1 MQIKE
6 KEGRKSPRSQPPG
19 GGKREKEEART
30 MKLTTR
36 KTMVGMS
43 FIMPNFVGFFVL
55 ILIPVVFTFWLC
67 FNKWD
72 GFNPMEF
79 IGLDNFK
86 YILGDKVFREAVVK
100 TLIFT
105 VFSVVVTLFLA
116 LALAVLI
123 NQKLKGI
130 GIFRTAIFFP
140 YVASVVAVAAVW
152 QMLFQKDMGLI
163 NEIIKMFGVTDVPGW
178 FASTKWAL
186 PGVIIVN
193 VWKNMGYY
201 MIIYLAALQDVPT
214 SLIEAGMIDGANA
227 WERFWRIKWPLLGNA
242 TFFVV
247 MMLTINSFKSFDLVY
262 VLTEGGP
269 GTATT
274 LLSQYIYNQSFISW
288 DYGRASAA
296 AMILFAV
303 VALIT
308 FIQFRLE
315 KKFSID

>member
-1 MQIKE
+1 MAVKE
-6 KEGRKSPRSQPPG
+6 KTERKARPSRKG
-19 GGKREKEEART
+19 GMTLRQRRT
-30 MKLTTR
+30 L
-36 KTMVGMS
+36 VGLS
-43 FIMPNFVGFFVL
+43 FITPNFIGFFVL
-55 ILIPVVFTFWLC
+55 NLIPILFALLLC
-67 FNKWD
+67 FNRWD

-79 IGLDNFK
+79 VGLDNFR
-86 YILGDKVFREAVVK
+86 YIFTHKVFQQAVVK
-100 TLIFT
+100 TVIFT
-105 VFSVVVTLFLA
+105 VCSVVITMLLS
-116 LALAVLI
+116 LGLAVLI

-163 NEIIKMFGVTDVPGW
+163 NEILRVLGVSDPPGW

-193 VWKNMGYY
+193 IWKNMGYY
-201 MIIYLAALQDVPT
+201 MIIYLAALQDIPT
-214 SLIEAGMIDGANA
+214 SLVEAGMIDGATA
-227 WERFWRIKWPLLGNA
+227 WQRFWRIKWPLLRNA

-247 MMLTINSFKSFDLVY
+247 MMLTINSFKSFDLIY
-262 VLTEGGP
+262 ALTEGGP

-296 AMILFAV
+296 AMVLFAI
-303 VALIT
+303 VAVIT
-308 FIQFRLE
+308 LFQFRLE
-315 KKFSID
+315 KKFSND

>member
-1 MQIKE
+1 MAVKE
-6 KEGRKSPRSQPPG
+6 TAGKKAPPAKQGGMTLNQRRTLEG
-19 GGKREKEEART
+19 
-30 MKLTTR
+30 L
-36 KTMVGMS
+36 S
-43 FIMPNFVGFFVL
+43 FITPNFIGFFVL
-55 ILIPVVFTFWLC
+55 ILIPVLFTFWLC

-72 GFNPMEF
+72 GYTPMEF
-79 IGLDNFK
+79 VALDNFK
-86 YILGDKVFREAVVK
+86 YIFTHKIFQEAVVK

-105 VFSVVVTLFLA
+105 VCSVVITLLLA
-116 LALAVLI
+116 LGLAVLI
-123 NQKLKGI
+123 NQKLAGI

-163 NEIIKMFGVTDVPGW
+163 NEMLRFLGVTDVPGW

-193 VWKNMGYY
+193 IWKNMGYY

-214 SLIEAGMIDGANA
+214 SLVEAGMIDGASA
-227 WERFWRIKWPLLGNA
+227 WQRFWKIKWPLLGNA

-247 MMLTINSFKSFDLVY
+247 MMLTINSFKSFDLIY
-262 VLTEGGP
+262 ALTEGGP

-274 LLSQYIYNQSFISW
+274 LLSQYIYNQSFVSW

-296 AMILFAV
+296 AMVLFAI
-303 VALIT
+303 VAVIT
-308 FIQFRLE
+308 LIQFRLE
-315 KKFSID
+315 KKFSNE